1 MWRRSDHSL
10 RGLKFGVEGGRR
22 RRKVSSESAPAY
34 GFPLHGHPL
43 HLLGP
48 RGAAAA
54 PSAAAGALGLVRS
67 SGGGGGSLIGSS
79 GGLWKM
85 RVSVSY
91 VKSKPRL
98 SVFTA
103 SALVAPPG

>member
-1 MWRRSDHSL
+1 MN
-10 RGLKFGVEGGRR
+10 
-22 RRKVSSESAPAY
+22 VSVRTPAVSEVTSKSSAY

-48 RGAAAA
+48 RGSAAA
-54 PSAAAGALGLVRS
+54 PSSAAGALGRRS
-67 SGGGGGSLIGSS
+67 SVGEGGSLIGSS